1 MLLILLALMGAQQ
14 SALDAAEKAAG
25 KPVVTTPAQQ
35 TPSQQTRALV
45 ENCDAHKFE
54 TVIQVATAD
63 GGTKH
68 SRMRLC
74 GMDGQ
79 SDADWV
85 VTLKDAVLKTSTNL
99 TMPAAVREQIV
110 GAINSEIARLQG
122 KAASA
127 AVATLPP
134 PRTIAKPAA
143 QDEYSALPPL
153 PDKPPAPVQLLA
165 GGAATVPLLP
175 KPRLS
180 FICSSPNE
188 IGEGPCT
195 DFTRDTLL
203 TVRADEDLPAGTS
216 LRFVRS
222 GEAKADVE
230 LAQLKRGRSMRIPL
244 PGDVCSRAA
253 GGRLEI
259 RIVRAVPKAGPAGQ
273 EVGEDGPYNLRC

>member
-1 MLLILLALMGAQQ
+1 MLLILLALMGVQQ

-25 KPVVTTPAQQ
+25 KSIVTTPTRETAQ
-35 TPSQQTRALV
+35 QQTRSPV

-54 TVIQVATAD
+54 TLIEVPTPD
-63 GGTKH
+63 GGAKH

-74 GMDGQ
+74 GMEGQ
-79 SDADWV
+79 SEADWV
-85 VTLKDAVLKTSTNL
+85 GTLKDAVVKTNTNL
-99 TMPAAVREQIV
+99 NMPAPVRQQIV
-110 GAINSEIARLQG
+110 SAITAEIARLQG
-122 KAASA
+122 KTAPATVAA
-127 AVATLPP
+127 LPP
-134 PRTIAKPAA
+134 PRTVVRPPA
-143 QDEYSALPPL
+143 QDEYAALPPL
-153 PDKPPAPVQLLA
+153 PDKPAAPVQVLA
-165 GGAATVPLLP
+165 GGAAGLPLLP

-180 FICSSPNE
+180 FICSSPSE

-230 LAQLKRGRSMRIPL
+230 LAQLKRGRSMRIAL
-244 PGDVCSRAA
+244 PGEVCSRAA

-259 RIVRAVPKAGPAGQ
+259 RIVRAVPKAGPSGQ